1 MHTAA
6 SHISCILRC
15 FGISLIQH
23 GTDAYKDIFIYT
35 FKSGWVK
42 FYGQKTMIKGKFPL
56 GITFLANGHFS
67 MQKSK
72 NDNSIMEIIPW
83 IDHLLM

>member
-42 FYGQKTMIKGKFPL
+42 FYGQKTMIKWKFPL

-67 MQKSK
+67 MQKPMK
-72 NDNSIMEIIPW
+72 N
-83 IDHLLM
+83 